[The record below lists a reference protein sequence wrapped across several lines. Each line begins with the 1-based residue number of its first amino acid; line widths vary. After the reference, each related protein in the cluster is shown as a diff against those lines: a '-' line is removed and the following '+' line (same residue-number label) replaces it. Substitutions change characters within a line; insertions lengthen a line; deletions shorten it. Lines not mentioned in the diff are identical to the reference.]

1 MIYKCDY
8 CKNQITDNFTLEIY
22 CNKGNW
28 RGTGPLSESDLEDD
42 YSDEWDDC
50 EQFESDYQDVK
61 KFNF

>member
-28 RGTGPLSESDLEDD
+28 SGSGPFSESDLSDE

-50 EQFESDYQDVK
+50 DQFEPLYQFIK
-61 KFNF
+61 KFDF